1 MLTTLPW
8 HVKAAIIGFDCVT
21 FMMKP
26 RPESAKE
33 PEQTAPP
40 GQTASDILMWRSILQ
55 VSCLFLF
62 VMTTILSPSV
72 FLSVKNRETT
82 NKALAGVLSQMNHFT
97 WLLIAANENIVS
109 LEHVCYSLQ
118 FCFCYAS
125 FCVWQEANSDRFLF
139 ACNAYV
145 KHSSFIAMFFF
156 PVLLSK
162 ALVNGMHMSPYI
174 IPITF
179 SGEIVGMCGILTTIF
194 LDQFISVL

>member
-1 MLTTLPW
+1 MLVTLPW
-8 HVKAAIIGFDCVT
+8 HLKAAIIGFDCVT
-21 FMMKP
+21 FLMKQRQGSSKAPNDTDP
-26 RPESAKE
+26 R
-33 PEQTAPP
+33 
-40 GQTASDILMWRSILQ
+40 GQTASDMFRSILQ
-55 VSCLFLF
+55 ISCLFLF
-62 VMTTILSPSV
+62 VMVTILSPSL
-72 FLSVKNRETT
+72 FLSVKHREKT
-82 NKALAGVLSQMNHFT
+82 NKALSGVLSQLHHFT

-125 FCVWQEANSDRFLF
+125 FCVWRDANNDRFLF

-156 PVLLSK
+156 PVIFSK

-179 SGEIVGMCGILTTIF
+179 SGELVGMSSTLATVV
-194 LDQFISVL
+194 LDQFTSML